1 MINKAISSNS
11 LSDQPRPS
19 GLGLPKPM
27 TKRESLCH
35 DPLNSL
41 TGLQVKSPNQNAN
54 EQAYKDIVPVK
65 IDPVEIPVLE
75 NTLQKQC
82 TLDDSESEE
91 NVNKIDDSPLTQP
104 KLETDD
110 NSKQI
115 VVEPKTETDNKNPS
129 ITFEKEAPAE
139 EDLNTSLHGDPVKK
153 KSVMEID
160 LLSGDLMEVA
170 LDTNSDFNKRG
181 SENLIMSN
189 TEQARRES
197 KADLVNLVSVHDI
210 DLFQV
215 TEADLEEER
224 ELERQK
230 KEAAKKE
237 AEESEKKWLEEEVNK
252 NKKKGFDIIE
262 FEF

>member
-1 MINKAISSNS
+1 
-11 LSDQPRPS
+11 
-19 GLGLPKPM
+19 
-27 TKRESLCH
+27 
-35 DPLNSL
+35 
-41 TGLQVKSPNQNAN
+41 
-54 EQAYKDIVPVK
+54 
-65 IDPVEIPVLE
+65 
-75 NTLQKQC
+75 
-82 TLDDSESEE
+82 
-91 NVNKIDDSPLTQP
+91 
-104 KLETDD
+104 
-110 NSKQI
+110 
-115 VVEPKTETDNKNPS
+115 
-129 ITFEKEAPAE
+129 
-139 EDLNTSLHGDPVKK
+139 
-153 KSVMEID
+153 MEID

-230 KEAAKKE
+230 KEAAKVIFCSLKKQKE